1 MKIILFAFTFLT
13 CTFSFSQDKCE
24 NKIEDLRSIIEQ
36 NKETYSDGAKYVF
49 IKNCKFLIGIGTA
62 STNSKTVS
70 SMSRIASIKARREVS
85 NLINGTKVTSESIM
99 TTEEIIS
106 DEMVSY
112 AEVFKDEIKENSIGY
127 VQDMEL
133 LTTFKSPN
141 GKTFSY
147 VIFKSF

>member
-1 MKIILFAFTFLT
+1 MKIILIATTFLSYT
-13 CTFSFSQDKCE
+13 LCFSQDKCE
-24 NKIEDLRSIIEQ
+24 NKIEDLKSIIEQ
-36 NKETYSDGAKYVF
+36 NKETYTDGAKYVF
-49 IKNCKFLIGIGTA
+49 VKGCKFLIGVGTA

-85 NLINGTKVTSESIM
+85 NLINGTKVTSESII

-106 DEMVSY
+106 DEMVSF
-112 AEVFKDEIKENSIGY
+112 AEVFKDEIQESSIGY

-133 LTTFKSPN
+133 LTTFKSAN
-141 GKTFSY
+141 GKTFIY